1 MGKKHA
7 AASMANGTP
16 NGTDRTSEN
25 SEQHQERLA
34 IRSPRNLQNTASLEG
49 LQTEEQRRVLDVI
62 AQLRRCN
69 LESTLSLPQLVVCGD
84 QSAGKSSVLEALTEI
99 PFPRNDNLCTR
110 FATEII
116 LRRAELESLTIK
128 VIPDAKR
135 SNAEQDIIRSFV
147 ETITDFKELPDIM
160 DKAMEVMGIGA
171 DSARAFAKDV
181 LSIEIEGPDRPQLTL
196 VDLPGLIQNATAGVT
211 EEDVEMVR
219 NITES
224 YISQPRTICLA
235 VISCLNDYAN
245 QGIITRI
252 RKHDPNGE
260 RTLGIITKPDRVEKG
275 SGSEAAFIALARNE
289 DIRFNLGWH
298 VLRNRNFQESRSSF
312 NERNMV
318 EEDFFRKSN
327 FRVLDQDNVGIDA
340 LRTRLS
346 LLLFEHVKNEM
357 PKLRS
362 ELDGRLSETTTQ
374 LGNMGVKRSEAKE
387 CREFL
392 TNLSLDFHGICKAAI
407 SGHYEGTYFQPK
419 TKDTFSPQSID
430 AIRRLRALVQMMN
443 EKFAARFRTHGHFY
457 WIETEETKSKP
468 KPKINE
474 DGLKADPDPTDSKS
488 PFLKNMTPI
497 ILTEAKAIQWVK
509 DALTRSRGRELSGT
523 FNPLLVG
530 ELFWEQASK
539 WSDLSIDHM
548 EDMSHICST
557 FLNILLKE
565 KCPKDLQPRLRS
577 LVQDALKERDDSAYA
592 ELERLMADLREYPIN
607 YNHYYLSEVQ
617 KKRMEKEKLALQ
629 QAVKDASTET
639 QHGEGEDARRT
650 THIDVEQLAKNF
662 RKTMSGDGDME
673 QHSCAEILHSVIAI
687 YKVLHKVFVQNITMQ
702 VVERHIVRGLEN
714 IFSPVTV
721 NRMTDEEVEGIA
733 AEPAAAKRH
742 RAFLEDQVKKLGD
755 GQRILKGVMR
765 STAA

>member
-1 MGKKHA
+1 MI
-7 AASMANGTP
+7 ST
-16 NGTDRTSEN
+16 
-25 SEQHQERLA
+25 ERLA
-34 IRSPRNLQNTASLEG
+34 IRSPRDLRNTASLEG

-147 ETITDFKELPDIM
+147 ETITDFKELPGIM

-196 VDLPGLIQNATAGVT
+196 VDLPGLIQNATTGVT
-211 EEDVEMVR
+211 DEDVEMVR
-219 NITES
+219 SITES

-252 RKHDPNGE
+252 RKHDPKGE

-298 VLRNRNFQESRSSF
+298 VLRNRNFQESHSSF
-312 NERNMV
+312 AERNMV

-327 FRVLDQDNVGIDA
+327 FRVLEQDNVGIDA
-340 LRTRLS
+340 LRARLS
-346 LLLFEHVKNEM
+346 LLLFEHVKNEL

-362 ELDGRLSETTTQ
+362 ELDGKLSETTTQ
-374 LGNMGVKRSEAKE
+374 LVNMGVKRSEAKE

-392 TNLSLDFHGICKAAI
+392 TNLSLEFHGVCKSAI
-407 SGHYEGTYFQPK
+407 AGHYEGTYFQPK
-419 TKDTFSPQSID
+419 TKDAFSPQSTD

-443 EKFAARFRTHGHFY
+443 EKFAARFRTHGHHY
-457 WIETEETKSKP
+457 WIETEETKSKA
-468 KPKINE
+468 KSKAKE
-474 DGLKADPDPTDSKS
+474 DGSNEVESDGSKAS
-488 PFLKNMTPI
+488 FLKNMTPI
-497 ILTEAKAIQWVK
+497 ILTEPEAIKWVK

-530 ELFWEQASK
+530 ELYWEQASK
-539 WSDLSIDHM
+539 WRELSTDHL

-557 FLNILLKE
+557 FLTILLKE
-565 KCPKDLQPRLRS
+565 KCPKDLYSRVRS
-577 LVQDALKERDDSAYA
+577 IIQDALKERDDNAYA

-617 KKRMEKEKLALQ
+617 KKLMEKENLAFQ
-629 QAVKDASTET
+629 KAVKDASTET
-639 QHGEGEDARRT
+639 ERGEGEE
-650 THIDVEQLAKNF
+650 THKSTHVDVGQLAKTF
-662 RKTMSGDGDME
+662 RKTMSGDGDMG
-673 QHSCAEILHSVIAI
+673 QHSCAEILHRVIAI

-742 RAFLEDQVKKLGD
+742 RAFLEDQLKKLSD